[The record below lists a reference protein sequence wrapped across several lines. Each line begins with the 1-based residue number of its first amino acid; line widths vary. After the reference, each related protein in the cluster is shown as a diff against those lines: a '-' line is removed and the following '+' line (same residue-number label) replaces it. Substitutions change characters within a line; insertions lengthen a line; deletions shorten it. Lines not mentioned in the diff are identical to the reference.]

1 MHSLKQLLA
10 SNIIICK
17 NIHNNPNKYTYTL
30 IFIAHRDV
38 YMITID
44 KYRTVQPH
52 TQAFI
57 IFSVDFNCAINK
69 YVYIQSLRRN
79 SKAIGVWTCHVKS
92 GTLVVRVLREAK
104 IISKI
109 KSN

>member
-57 IFSVDFNCAINK
+57 IFSADLNCAINK

-79 SKAIGVWTCHVKS
+79 SKAIGVWTCTRQERNTGSASVE
-92 GTLVVRVLREAK
+92 R
-104 IISKI
+104 SKNNI
-109 KSN
+109 QNQK